1 MKMKEL
7 NEIVDSLIEVTTSN
21 ELSDKIKDDLDMIID
36 DLVYLTME
44 TDPKKYNYK
53 DQLSVEELEEMAM
66 FEKLV
71 KGMLS
76 NKIALA

>member
-1 MKMKEL
+1 MKDL
-7 NEIVDSLIEVTTSN
+7 HEIVDSLIEVTTSN

-36 DLVYLTME
+36 DLVYLAME
-44 TDPKKYNYK
+44 AKPQTYDQK
-53 DQLSVEELEEMAM
+53 DLLSVEELEEMAM

>member
-1 MKMKEL
+1 MKEL

-44 TDPKKYNYK
+44 AKPQTYDQK
-53 DQLSVEELEEMAM
+53 DLLSVEELEEMAM

>member
-1 MKMKEL
+1 MKDL
-7 NEIVDSLIEVTTSN
+7 HEIVDSLIEVTTSN

-44 TDPKKYNYK
+44 AKPQTYDQK
-53 DQLSVEELEEMAM
+53 DLLSVEELEEMAM

>member
-1 MKMKEL
+1 MKEL

>member
-1 MKMKEL
+1 MKEL

-44 TDPKKYNYK
+44 AKPQTYDQK
-53 DQLSVEELEEMAM
+53 DLLSVEELEEMAM
-66 FEKLV
+66 FEKLND
-71 KGMLS
+71 KLLLNS
-76 NKIALA
+76 K

>member
-44 TDPKKYNYK
+44 AKPQTYDQK
-53 DQLSVEELEEMAM
+53 DLLSVEELEEMAM

>member
-1 MKMKEL
+1 MKEL

-36 DLVYLTME
+36 DLVYLAME
-44 TDPKKYNYK
+44 ANPKKYNYK

>member
-1 MKMKEL
+1 MKEL

-36 DLVYLTME
+36 DLVYLAME
-44 TDPKKYNYK
+44 AKPQTYDQK
-53 DQLSVEELEEMAM
+53 DLLSVEELEEMAM

>member
-1 MKMKEL
+1 MKEL

-44 TDPKKYNYK
+44 ANPKKYNYK

>member
-1 MKMKEL
+1 MKDL
-7 NEIVDSLIEVTTSN
+7 HEIVDSLIEVTTSN

-44 TDPKKYNYK
+44 ANPKKYNYK

>member
-1 MKMKEL
+1 MKEL

-66 FEKLV
+66 FAKLV

>member
-1 MKMKEL
+1 MKDL
-7 NEIVDSLIEVTTSN
+7 HEIVDSLIEVTTSN

>member
-1 MKMKEL
+1 MKDL
-7 NEIVDSLIEVTTSN
+7 HEIVDSLIEVTTSN

-36 DLVYLTME
+36 DLVYLAME
-44 TDPKKYNYK
+44 AKPQTYNQK
-53 DQLSVEELEEMAM
+53 DLLSVEELEEMAM

>member
-44 TDPKKYNYK
+44 ANPKKYNYK

>member
-1 MKMKEL
+1 MKEL

-21 ELSDKIKDDLDMIID
+21 ELSDKIKEDLDVIID

-44 TDPKKYNYK
+44 ADPKKYNYK
-53 DQLSVEELEEMAM
+53 DQLSVEELEDIML

>member
-1 MKMKEL
+1 MKEL

-21 ELSDKIKDDLDMIID
+21 ELSDKIKEDLDVIID

-44 TDPKKYNYK
+44 AKPQTYDQK
-53 DQLSVEELEEMAM
+53 DLLSVEELEEMAM